1 MDDQAFQPG
10 TPEQVLHEQATVL
23 MAGGPFTNKRG
34 NAFLTNDRILFSDV
48 KFDADQIGGAL
59 AGWLESF
66 RKERPPM
73 VDMPL
78 ADVTKVWHLKKLT
91 VRDII
96 VVESSSGEARFST
109 GYGAWTP
116 LLRRVLQERHGR
128 TVVDDGTEGFTVTPS

>member
-1 MDDQAFQPG
+1 MDDQAFQPD

-34 NAFLTNDRILFSDV
+34 NAFLTNDRILFADV
-48 KFDADQIGGAL
+48 KFDPGEIGGAL

-66 RKERPPM
+66 RKDRPPM

-109 GYGAWTP
+109 GFKEWTP
-116 LLRRVLQERHGR
+116 LLRRAITERHGR
-128 TVVDDGTEGFTVTPS
+128 TVTDDGEEGFSVS